1 MSHNLKENNEDVSN
15 LDEVLDDNKD
25 NDDKIS
31 KEDGSAATDL
41 EPPEDNEKNGSGQE
55 LVQEESEPE
64 HNDVGGV
71 DVQGDEKER
80 RLEEGKEEES
90 ATDSSSTSTTTT
102 TNTSTTTVAATAA
115 TTDDSTKTPDD
126 SSTPSLVPPS
136 PVSDSKFYAIRTT
149 GGQERVVANVL
160 QNKIKSKNIGIY
172 SILLLENF
180 KGYIIVEAPD
190 ANVAFQALAG
200 VRHIRGQIRG
210 ELPFKD
216 IEGYLIKKPVV
227 TELAIDDTVEVI
239 GGPFKAMKAK
249 ITRVDYDK
257 QEATVV
263 LLDSPYQ
270 IPVTVDANYL
280 KKASH

>member
-1 MSHNLKENNEDVSN
+1 MSHNLKENGEDVSD
-15 LDEVLDDNKD
+15 LDNVFDDNKD
-25 NDDKIS
+25 IVDKFSKDDES
-31 KEDGSAATDL
+31 LVTESEEL
-41 EPPEDNEKNGSGQE
+41 EDNEQNGSEQE
-55 LVQEESEPE
+55 IVE
-64 HNDVGGV
+64 
-71 DVQGDEKER
+71 
-80 RLEEGKEEES
+80 EEGSTDHKEGGDIEMQEDEEKGVEGEKLEKSGSNSQGVFVS
-90 ATDSSSTSTTTT
+90 ATSTTTDPT
-102 TNTSTTTVAATAA
+102 PKENTTTASTGEGATSSSAA
-115 TTDDSTKTPDD
+115 
-126 SSTPSLVPPS
+126 SLVPPS
-136 PVSDSKFYAIRTT
+136 PVSESKFYAIRTT

-216 IEGYLIKKPVV
+216 IEGYLVKKPVV

-249 ITRVDYDK
+249 VTRVDYEK

-280 KKASH
+280 KKALH

>member
-1 MSHNLKENNEDVSN
+1 MSHNLKENEEDISN
-15 LDEVLDDNKD
+15 LDEVFDNNKD

-31 KEDGSAATDL
+31 KDDGSAETDS

-64 HNDVGGV
+64 HKDVSGGV
-71 DVQGDEKER
+71 DVQANEEEKGLKEEKE
-80 RLEEGKEEES
+80 EKS
-90 ATDSSSTSTTTT
+90 NTTSSSPSSTSTATTTAGTTT
-102 TNTSTTTVAATAA
+102 TATTEDTTTKTA
-115 TTDDSTKTPDD
+115 DD

-280 KKASH
+280 KKAPH